1 MEKINAMREAII
13 TTLLFAGCVSG
24 QHIELPTQV
33 TGEPGSFVTIKP
45 SKLEGAKVR
54 YVSLDSG
61 LSVFPAEL
69 LTDPTATVV
78 VGNKPGRYRVLGY
91 TAKGDVPSLPAFT
104 VVVIGSPGPAPGPEP
119 TPPPPPPPPPDDNDA
134 LGQALR
140 GIYGGLQDPGKATK
154 AAALAKVFQQGVV
167 LAKDSDVKTVGGLLG
182 GMRALTRLSL
192 KPDDLRPLRDRIA
205 DEAERV
211 LPVDPA
217 VVLTDEHRT
226 AAARLCTQVAK
237 ILENLR

>member
-1 MEKINAMREAII
+1 MRRAII

-24 QHIELPTQV
+24 QHIELPTQI
-33 TGEPGSFVTIKP
+33 TGEPGSFITIKP

-91 TAKGDVPSLPAFT
+91 TAKGDVPSLPAYT

-119 TPPPPPPPPPDDNDA
+119 TPPPPPDDNDA
-134 LGQALR
+134 LALALR
-140 GIYGGLQDPGKATK
+140 GIFGGHQDAEKAAK
-154 AAALAKVFQQGVV
+154 AAALAKVFRQGAD
-167 LAKDSDVKTVGGLLG
+167 LARDPDVKTVGGLLG
-182 GMRALTRLSL
+182 GLRALARASL

-205 DEAERV
+205 DEADRL
-211 LPVDPA
+211 LPLDPA

-226 AAARLCTQVAK
+226 AAAKLCTHVAK
-237 ILENLR
+237 ILEGLR